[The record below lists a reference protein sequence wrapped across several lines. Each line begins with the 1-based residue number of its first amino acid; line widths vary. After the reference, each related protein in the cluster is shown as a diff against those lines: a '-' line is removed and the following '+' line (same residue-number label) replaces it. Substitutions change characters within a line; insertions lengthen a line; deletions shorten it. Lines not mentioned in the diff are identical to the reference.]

1 MIPIKRSNYITGN
14 SSDVSYALNRI
25 VSFLETDGR
34 TPLLIC
40 KSRNSNTSKTSLT
53 YLLDNK
59 IEFDNFL
66 EFKMILE
73 NRSNLFRVDLL
84 IFDFWGLSV
93 STIIEYRSIIDK
105 LNIDYIIV
113 AKEYH
118 YKMSDDVGDYH
129 IKHEIKENKNF
140 QSGYSPQKYYITDN
154 ISGWTSE
161 LSDLSKSWIRDKKID
176 QIFKDKE

>member
-1 MIPIKRSNYITGN
+1 MIPIKKSNYITGN
-14 SSDVSYALNRI
+14 PSDVSYAMSRI
-25 VSFLETDGR
+25 ISFLETDGR
-34 TPLLIC
+34 NPLLIC
-40 KSRNSNTSKTSLT
+40 KPRNSNSSKTSLI

-59 IEFDNFL
+59 IEFESFS

-84 IFDFWGLSV
+84 IFDFWSLNV
-93 STIIEYRSIIDK
+93 SSIMEYREIIDK

-129 IKHEIKENKNF
+129 VKHEIKNNRENN
-140 QSGYSPQKYYITDN
+140 YYITDK
-154 ISGWTSE
+154 ISGWTSDLTE
-161 LSDLSKSWIRDKKID
+161 LSKSWIRDKKIE
-176 QIFKDKE
+176 QIFNKNKE

>member
-14 SSDVSYALNRI
+14 PSDVSYALSRI
-25 VSFLETDGR
+25 ISFLETDGR

-40 KSRNSNTSKTSLT
+40 RPRSSSSAKTSLI
-53 YLLDNK
+53 YFLDNK
-59 IEFDNFL
+59 IEFNNFS

-93 STIIEYRSIIDK
+93 STIIEYREIIDK

-129 IKHEIKENKNF
+129 VKHEIKNNHRD
-140 QSGYSPQKYYITDN
+140 SNYYITDN

-176 QIFKDKE
+176 QIFNKDKE

>member
-1 MIPIKRSNYITGN
+1 MIPIKKSNYITGN
-14 SSDVSYALNRI
+14 PSDVSYAMSHI
-25 VSFLETDGR
+25 ISFLETDGR
-34 TPLLIC
+34 NPLLIC
-40 KSRNSNTSKTSLT
+40 KPRNSNSSKTSLI

-59 IEFDNFL
+59 IEFESFS

-84 IFDFWGLSV
+84 IFDFWSLNV
-93 STIIEYRSIIDK
+93 SSIMEYREIIDK

-129 IKHEIKENKNF
+129 VKHEIKNNRENN
-140 QSGYSPQKYYITDN
+140 YYITDK
-154 ISGWTSE
+154 ISGWTSDLTE
-161 LSDLSKSWIRDKKID
+161 LSKSWIRDKKIE
-176 QIFKDKE
+176 QIFNKNKE